1 MTDLI
6 VDKNAKNIYSR
17 HIPGINKITYREMIY
32 FLEKVRQ
39 PADSTFKD
47 LQTAEFKIE
56 LRANQYIYLNSAI
69 FVFLTKFK
77 KRQ

>member
-6 VDKNAKNIYSR
+6 EDKNAKNMYSR

-56 LRANQYIYLNSAI
+56 LRANQYIYLNSAHLCFPDKI
-69 FVFLTKFK
+69 
-77 KRQ
+77 